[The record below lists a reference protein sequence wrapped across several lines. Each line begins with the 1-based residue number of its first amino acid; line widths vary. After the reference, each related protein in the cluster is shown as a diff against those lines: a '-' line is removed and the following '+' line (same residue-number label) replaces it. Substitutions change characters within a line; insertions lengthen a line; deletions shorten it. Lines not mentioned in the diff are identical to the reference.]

1 MAIKI
6 FTRTKH
12 TKVNNKYVAKMFGVI
27 EGPIHQMMLKF
38 PNEFKFVRHES
49 TRALRPSKAQKKKDE
64 Q

>member
-1 MAIKI
+1 
-6 FTRTKH
+6 
-12 TKVNNKYVAKMFGVI
+12 MFGAI

>member
-12 TKVNNKYVAKMFGVI
+12 TKVNNKYVAKMFGAI

-38 PNEFKFVRHES
+38 PNEF
-49 TRALRPSKAQKKKDE
+49 
-64 Q
+64 